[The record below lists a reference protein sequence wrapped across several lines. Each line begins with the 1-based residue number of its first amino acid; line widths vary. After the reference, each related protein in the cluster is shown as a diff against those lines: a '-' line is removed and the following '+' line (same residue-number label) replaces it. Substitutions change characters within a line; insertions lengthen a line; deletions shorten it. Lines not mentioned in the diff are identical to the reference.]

1 MSERAEREGGR
12 DQRAISEMRMIDV
25 KVKMLQVQL
34 VRFALFK
41 KKKKKILEFR
51 LDSKSVS
58 A

>member
-1 MSERAEREGGR
+1 MSERAERQGGR
-12 DQRAISEMRMIDV
+12 DQRAIGEMRMIDF

-41 KKKKKILEFR
+41 KKKKKLLEFR